1 MASSFDKYQKR
12 KLISS
17 YVSVVISIAL
27 VLFLLGCLG
36 LLVINSKKVADHF
49 KEQVVMTIDLN
60 DTAKEV
66 EVNQLKKSL
75 VMADYT
81 KEALYVSK
89 EEAAE
94 YMKAQNGEDF
104 MDFVGYNPLK
114 NSIEVYLNADF
125 VTTEKLTEITESL
138 SNKAF
143 VEDIRYDNDLV
154 ELMNENV
161 KKITL
166 WVLIISGLFTLI
178 AVLLINSSIRLAV
191 YSKRFIIKTM
201 QMVGATKTFI
211 RRPFVWKSVQLGII
225 GALVALAGMA
235 VVLYYLDITFP
246 ELELLR
252 NTITIVRKQ
261 DNKAEFI
268 FGKKNYKFLFIG
280 LAFIAIGFILMA
292 GGGSDDPNVYDPSIF
307 SWRRIRLAP
316 TLVLIGFGIQVYAI
330 LLNPNKD
337 SKK

>member
-49 KEQVVMTIDLN
+49 KEQVVMTIYLN

-66 EVNQLKKSL
+66 EVNQLQKTL
-75 VMADYT
+75 AMADYT
-81 KEALYVSK
+81 KEAKYVSK

-94 YMKAQNGEDF
+94 LIKAETGEDF

-114 NSIEVYLNADF
+114 NSIDVYLKADF
-125 VTTEKLTEITESL
+125 VTTEQLTEITETL
-138 SNKAF
+138 SNKTF
-143 VEDIRYDNDLV
+143 IEEIRYDNDLV
-154 ELMNENV
+154 ELMNDNV
-161 KKITL
+161 KKISF
-166 WVLIISGLFTLI
+166 WVLVISGLFTLI

-201 QMVGATKTFI
+201 QMVGATKSFI
-211 RRPFVWKSVQLGII
+211 RRPFVWKSIQLGVI
-225 GALVALAGMA
+225 GAIIALIGMA
-235 VVLYYLDITFP
+235 IVLYYLDLTFP

-252 NTITIVRKQ
+252 NTIMIIALFV
-261 DNKAEFI
+261 
-268 FGKKNYKFLFIG
+268 GVFLLGVVITWIST
-280 LAFIAIGFILMA
+280 FIATQRF
-292 GGGSDDPNVYDPSIF
+292 
-307 SWRRIRLAP
+307 
-316 TLVLIGFGIQVYAI
+316 
-330 LLNPNKD
+330 LNLKTD
-337 SKK
+337 QLYY

>member
-1 MASSFDKYQKR
+1 MASSFDNYQKR

-17 YVSVVISIAL
+17 YISVVISIAL

-49 KEQVVMTIDLN
+49 KEQVVMTIYVT

-66 EVNQLKKSL
+66 EVNQLNKSL
-75 VMADYT
+75 AMADYT
-81 KEALYVSK
+81 KEAKYVSK

-94 YMKAQNGEDF
+94 FMKADTGEDF

-114 NSIEVYLNADF
+114 NSIDVYLKADY
-125 VTTEKLTEITESL
+125 VTTEQLTEITEGL
-138 SNKAF
+138 SNKTF
-143 VEDIRYDNDLV
+143 IEDIRYDNDLV
-154 ELMNENV
+154 ELMNDNV
-161 KKITL
+161 KKITF

-225 GALVALAGMA
+225 GAIVALIGMA
-235 VVLYYLDITFP
+235 IVLYYLDITFP

-252 NTITIVRKQ
+252 NTTLIVGLFLGIFLLGIVITWVST
-261 DNKAEFI
+261 
-268 FGKKNYKFLFIG
+268 
-280 LAFIAIGFILMA
+280 FIATQRF
-292 GGGSDDPNVYDPSIF
+292 
-307 SWRRIRLAP
+307 
-316 TLVLIGFGIQVYAI
+316 
-330 LLNPNKD
+330 LNLKTD
-337 SKK
+337 QLYY